1 MTRDVPNITRTELE
15 PVRERFRVQSS
26 VFRVQGSW
34 FMVKGSGSRVQGSGF
49 RVQSSGFRV
58 QGSGM
63 RVPVL
68 EETEGNP
75 QTRGGHHR
83 YMQLTEHSF
92 SGTNLAWSRPC
103 SGTNPARVGQLH
115 RDRPGIR

>member
-1 MTRDVPNITRTELE
+1 MRGSGY
-15 PVRERFRVQSS
+15 RVQFSGFMVHGS
-26 VFRVQGSW
+26 WLRVQGAG
-34 FMVKGSGSRVQGSGF
+34 FRDQVSGFSLQGSGF
-49 RVQSSGFRV
+49 RVQGPGFRV